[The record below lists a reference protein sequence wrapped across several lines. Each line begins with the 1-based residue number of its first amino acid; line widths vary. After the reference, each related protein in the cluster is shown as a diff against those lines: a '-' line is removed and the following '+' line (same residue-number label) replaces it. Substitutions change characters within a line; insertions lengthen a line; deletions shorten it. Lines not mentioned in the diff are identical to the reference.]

1 MIKFMPTMSR
11 CIGVIFSSFIA
22 QASHADI
29 TYQPINPSFGGSSFN
44 SAHLLGTAN
53 AQNEH
58 KRKAAE
64 AARAARTRSSQSR
77 FLQLLQSRLYS
88 SLAGQVSEAIFG
100 ENAQADGRVKFQ
112 DQEVSWSNNGDEI
125 VLYVSDHSTGE
136 ISEIIIPT
144 LIQ

>member
-1 MIKFMPTMSR
+1 MFKSLPTTSN
-11 CIGVIFSSFIA
+11 CIAVILFSLA
-22 QASHADI
+22 TQAAHADI

-64 AARAARTRSSQSR
+64 AARAARTNSAQNR